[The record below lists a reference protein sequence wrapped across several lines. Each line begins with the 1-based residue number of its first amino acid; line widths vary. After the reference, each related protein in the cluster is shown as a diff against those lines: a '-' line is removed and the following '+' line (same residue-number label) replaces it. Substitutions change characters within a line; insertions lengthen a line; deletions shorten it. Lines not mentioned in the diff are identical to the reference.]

1 MVRLV
6 RTAGDVAIEGP
17 GRSLFGRGVYVC
29 PHERCIGE
37 ALRSGRL
44 RRALRLE
51 GALPQDLGE
60 RLADGIDKR

>member
-1 MVRLV
+1 MVRVV

-17 GRSLFGRGVYVC
+17 GRPLFGRGAYVC
-29 PHERCIGE
+29 PNEKCIGE
-37 ALRSGRL
+37 ALQSGRL

-60 RLADGIDKR
+60 RLAGRIEKR